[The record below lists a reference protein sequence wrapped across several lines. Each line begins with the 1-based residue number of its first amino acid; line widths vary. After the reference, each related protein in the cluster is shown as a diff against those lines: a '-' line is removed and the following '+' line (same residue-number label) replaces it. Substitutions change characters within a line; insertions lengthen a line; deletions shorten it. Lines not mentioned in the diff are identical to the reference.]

1 MLGRRTAREK
11 RRGTSG
17 FCEEAKTTGGRL
29 SAAAGLVSADSSRRV
44 IQRRPAFLAAFFFAT
59 FFFAAFFFAAM

>member
-1 MLGRRTAREK
+1 V
-11 RRGTSG
+11 
-17 FCEEAKTTGGRL
+17 EAKTTGGRL
-29 SAAAGLVSADSSRRV
+29 SAAAGLVSADSNRRV